1 MSDNNQINKMRELVA
16 AKKQKNKAQSG
27 GLQRP
32 EKEIAQTK
40 YAGKQHKKGGGLFDG
55 K

>member
-1 MSDNNQINKMRELVA
+1 MSNKDQIAKMRELVA
-16 AKKQKNKAQSG
+16 AKKQANKEKSG

-40 YAGKQHKKGGGLFDG
+40 YAAKQHKKGGGLFDG